1 MPKGKDINALLRPVR
16 DVPLQ
21 AYFGQG
27 LHTLGLLGW
36 LFPQTGKADVWVSS
50 YSTSEPFLNGFYL
63 LRQKGFVRHSAI
75 LLDQRAARKTL
86 HLESLLDAAFEH
98 VFLGQNHSKLL
109 LLRNK
114 EMAVSVITSQNQTYG
129 ARAESTIISTNLQ
142 VFDVLMQQFIGIC
155 NDGSVELDL
164 KNGTGIITENRAAC
178 APAVDTCPDWRPFG
192 AEW

>member
-1 MPKGKDINALLRPVR
+1 MPKGKDIGSLLRPVR

-36 LFPQTGKADVWVSS
+36 LLPQTGPADVWVSS
-50 YSTSEPFLNGFYL
+50 YSTSEPFLNGFFL
-63 LRQKGFVRHSAI
+63 LRQKGLIRHSAI

-86 HLESLLDAAFEH
+86 QLERLLDAALDH

-109 LLRNK
+109 LLHGR

-129 ARAESTIISTNLQ
+129 ARAESTIISTDLQ
-142 VFDVLMQQFIGIC
+142 VFGVLMSQFVDIC
-155 NDGSVELDL
+155 SSGAVELDL
-164 KNGTGIITENRAAC
+164 KNGTGIITEGRAAGT
-178 APAVDTCPDWRPFG
+178 AAADTCPDWRPLG
-192 AEW
+192 LEW

>member
-1 MPKGKDINALLRPVR
+1 MPKGKDISTLLHPVR

-36 LFPQTGKADVWVSS
+36 LLPQTGKADVWVSS

-63 LRQKGFVRHSAI
+63 LRQKDLIRHSTI

-98 VFLGQNHSKLL
+98 VLLGQNHSKLL
-109 LLRNK
+109 LVQNFHISV
-114 EMAVSVITSQNQTYG
+114 AVVTSQNQTYG
-129 ARAESTIISTNLQ
+129 ARAESTIISTDHA
-142 VFDVLMQQFIGIC
+142 VFDCLMRQFLDIC
-155 NDGSVELDL
+155 GNGAVELDL
-164 KNGTGIITENRAAC
+164 KNGKGIITEDRAAGT
-178 APAVDTCPDWRPFG
+178 AAADSFPDWRPFG